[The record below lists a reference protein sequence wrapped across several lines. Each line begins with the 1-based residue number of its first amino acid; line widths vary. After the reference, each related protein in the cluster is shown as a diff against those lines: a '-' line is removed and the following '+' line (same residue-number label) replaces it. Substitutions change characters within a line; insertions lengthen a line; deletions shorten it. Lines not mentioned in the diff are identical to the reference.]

1 MESYKWGI
9 LQLAPFTLLAVII
22 LFLFPF
28 STYSQ
33 VRMKWIMDHPSAS
46 HAFLRL
52 EHVCHFGMC
61 CQLPSPSTYPIATDV
76 VLVCLL
82 GNWPE
87 DLIPTPK
94 LTTIPIR
101 YLAWSVQFSSVWLLS
116 HVWLFVTQW
125 TASGQASLS
134 LTNSQSLFKLIHWV
148 HDAIQP
154 SHPLSSPFPRTF
166 NLSQHQGLF
175 KWVSSS
181 H

>member
-9 LQLAPFTLLAVII
+9 LQLALFTLLAVII

-33 VRMKWIMDHPSAS
+33 VRMKWIMDHPLAS

-52 EHVCHFGMC
+52 ELVCHFGMC

-101 YLAWSVQFSSVWLLS
+101 YLAWSVKFSSVRSLS
-116 HVWLFVTQW
+116 HVWLFVTPW
-125 TASGQASLS
+125 TASGQTSLS
-134 LTNSQSLFKLIHWV
+134 LTNSQSLFKLV
-148 HDAIQP
+148 H
-154 SHPLSSPFPRTF
+154 
-166 NLSQHQGLF
+166 
-175 KWVSSS
+175 
-181 H
+181 

>member
-1 MESYKWGI
+1 M
-9 LQLAPFTLLAVII
+9 VII
-22 LFLFPF
+22 SSSLASLPPVLPTLICSAHQYQINLPKVPFSDVAVLIQGPSVGLNIPRIMSKLICLVSKALYNLALYSLFLFPF

-101 YLAWSVQFSSVWLLS
+101 YLA
-116 HVWLFVTQW
+116 
-125 TASGQASLS
+125 
-134 LTNSQSLFKLIHWV
+134 
-148 HDAIQP
+148 
-154 SHPLSSPFPRTF
+154 
-166 NLSQHQGLF
+166 
-175 KWVSSS
+175 
-181 H
+181 